1 MRIEQVIVRWIRC
14 SVSCTL
20 HPDSFT
26 DPKQTHC
33 FLQCEHFWVSD
44 GISILC
50 LSLQGSLLC
59 FQGARSAR
67 RPRPSTLVTRPPRVA
82 PEERFCS
89 AGPAGKEKVRS
100 LWWVGQRDQ
109 TEADLIRG
117 PQSST
122 ESVCRSLMLKT
133 VCSIWAEPIRQET
146 GHLFRQDDGLA
157 ALITVSWCRGDVFI
171 TDVSLSVLQ
180 SCVSLQAESFSP
192 VYQRR

>member
-26 DPKQTHC
+26 DLKQTHC

-82 PEERFCS
+82 PEERVCS
-89 AGPAGKEKVRS
+89 AGPAGKEKVRT
-100 LWWVGQRDQ
+100 LWWVGQTDQ

-122 ESVCRSLMLKT
+122 EFICRSLMLKT

-157 ALITVSWCRGDVFI
+157 ALITVSWCRSDVFI

>member
-146 GHLFRQDDGLA
+146 GHLFRQDVVLPG
-157 ALITVSWCRGDVFI
+157 CFEE
-171 TDVSLSVLQ
+171 SLWAGVAVMCL
-180 SCVSLQAESFSP
+180 
-192 VYQRR
+192 